1 MATAGKL
8 IYDNLVTDELKGQI
22 PPIPFLKRNIERLVS
37 NITAEDIYDSIELGF
52 RRKSENK
59 ESNINDI
66 IFNDFYDKKVGI
78 PFIKGTAKEA
88 YDNSNIHAFIEEF
101 IILKKHRIQ
110 VLSYFSALTYELIVS
125 LMDEFWPSNNNPE
138 GRAQLLENFK
148 AVKDT
153 RVIAVGGAPALSP
166 ALVQVPLGPANIQ
179 TRIRANLKQ
188 IIKFRYIT
196 EPKVYN
202 INWDYP
208 IDTIFNIIDNEQ
220 YLEQFNIVISN
231 YVADQTNSQKE
242 QTFLQLWRDIFI
254 TGIMQKFGIN
264 DEARKADFIR
274 RFEPFF
280 RKARLYDLYY
290 YYMDQWWQ
298 DSWFS
303 PHKYINYT
311 IKKEYNSINRNIR
324 QNFTRRT
331 ARTRALKLRK
341 NRRTRKTN

>member
-8 IYDNLVTDELKGQI
+8 IYDNLISDELKAQI
-22 PPIPFLKRNIERLVS
+22 PPFLGIPKRIEDLVS
-37 NITAEDIYDSIELGF
+37 QITAEDIYDSIELGF

-101 IILKKHRIQ
+101 IIFKKDRIQ

-125 LMDEFWPSNNNPE
+125 LMDEFWPSDNNPE

-179 TRIRANLKQ
+179 TRIRANLNQ

-208 IDTIFNIIDNEQ
+208 IDTIFNIIDNKQ

-290 YYMDQWWQ
+290 YYMDQW
-298 DSWFS
+298 

-331 ARTRALKLRK
+331 ARTRVLKLRK